1 MPTNKPRITFAL
13 SDDELDIVN
22 RFMDANAI
30 TNQSSA
36 VRAII
41 AMGINE
47 YKRITASGKHQRFD
61 LTEDAAELIDDYLI
75 LNREGKR
82 VIKDVMKMAVG
93 MHTDQPES
101 FAMDAPDAPHIKD
114 SLIRQVLKEQSKA
127 KAQAEGA

>member
-47 YKRITASGKHQRFD
+47 YKRITARGKHQRFD

-93 MHTDQPES
+93 MHSDQPEPLT
-101 FAMDAPDAPHIKD
+101 MDAPIGAHIKE
-114 SLIRQVLKEQSKA
+114 SFMRQVAKEQSNA
-127 KAQAEGA
+127 KGTG